1 MSNTNV
7 RGNRS
12 VWYWVR
18 RGVVVLLLLVAV
30 CDVYGVFSRAQVS
43 GGRNT
48 GADLVEELAALVGVP
63 YEGAVLY
70 CETVDG
76 VEVAVL
82 EDMEFQISQKAY
94 RPWNKSMPA
103 EDGAGV
109 PLSRT
114 SWISVYNCKVVYTRY
129 RTADGVKEEGSET
142 QMVVLYK
149 GYEDNDLDSG
159 AGAVVI
165 DSVQRVTYSDSEE
178 VFVTIAAPS
187 DTVA

>member
-7 RGNRS
+7 QAKRS

-30 CDVYGVFSRAQVS
+30 CDVYGVFRHAQVN

-48 GADLVEELAALVGVP
+48 GADLTEVLADLVGTP
-63 YEGAVLY
+63 YEGAVLC

-76 VEVAVL
+76 AEVAVL

-94 RPWNKSMPA
+94 RPWNRSMPA

-109 PLSRT
+109 SLSRT
-114 SWISVYNCKVVYTRY
+114 CWISVYNCRVVYTRY
-129 RTADGVKEEGSET
+129 RTVDGVKEDGSET

-159 AGAVVI
+159 AGAVVT
-165 DSVQRVTYSDSEE
+165 DSVQKVTYSDSEE
-178 VFVTIAAPS
+178 IFVTIAAPA
-187 DTVA
+187 DTAA